1 VSVGSDFEYD
11 LGAQRANK
19 SFSVGGVRIASLAT
33 SYVADSAAVPPL
45 VRVVWRELE
54 PIAAAGIATELA
66 QVGGRSIRGCTA
78 CFRCTKTRDQRCV
91 ITGDI
96 LNDCLARPQP

>member
-1 VSVGSDFEYD
+1 MNAVAFNGSPR
-11 LGAQRANK
+11 LGGNTELLLRA
-19 SFSVGGVRIASLAT
+19 V
-33 SYVADSAAVPPL
+33 
-45 VRVVWRELE
+45 LE